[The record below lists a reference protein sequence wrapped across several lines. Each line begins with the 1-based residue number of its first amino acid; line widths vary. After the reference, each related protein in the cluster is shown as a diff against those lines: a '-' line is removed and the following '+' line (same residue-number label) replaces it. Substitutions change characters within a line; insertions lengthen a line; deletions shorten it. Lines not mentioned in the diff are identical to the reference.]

1 MDLGPY
7 DNVEFPVQRQGAINS
22 WEGASGYSSPQPKP
36 YTQAV
41 MRDKVTSSL
50 APVFENDDG
59 SENSEL
65 PKVEDQRQ
73 KVVVTPAPEPIPV
86 EKKET
91 GVSYNK
97 GVYVINEPSQMN
109 NHKPLPLLPATP
121 KPLPSPSTNSKVKDT
136 KTVIIEQPR
145 SITTALTR
153 ADFNPRSQQVLD
165 KAYTSHRHFY
175 KLNETILDQANEM
188 KEDVWDLKGRPGE
201 MLTYEQLIQGMLEEG
216 EMLVLG
222 GSWLYYN
229 NIDFLDAEGKGSIK
243 PSIGKGRLCL
253 TNQRLLIL
261 SAESVLDADLSEY
274 GDPTRTD
281 GGYKIQIAKFN
292 SVYVQNLPLACLQGV
307 ELSVS
312 VGTAEESRVSVR
324 DPVCDGLCACFGIG
338 RCAITWRRSDP
349 LPILINRRVL
359 TLGVKMPP
367 WLTKTLI
374 VVHLNPEMP
383 LNMARDFV
391 AKLHHHAPLYN
402 ERAQGYTS
410 V

>member
-1 MDLGPY
+1 MDICPY
-7 DNVEFPVQRQGAINS
+7 DNVEFPVQRQGGIDT
-22 WEGASGYSSPQPKP
+22 WEGVSGYSGLQTKSYNQ
-36 YTQAV
+36 TV
-41 MRDKVTSSL
+41 VRDKVTSSL

-59 SENSEL
+59 STEDNSEI

-73 KVVVTPAPEPIPV
+73 QITVTPASAPV
-86 EKKET
+86 NKKET
-91 GVSYNK
+91 AVSFNK
-97 GVYVINEPSQMN
+97 GVYVVNNSNQAN
-109 NHKPLPLLPATP
+109 NHKPQPIVKTSP
-121 KPLPSPSTNSKVKDT
+121 KPPPSPSLSSMAKDT
-136 KTVIIEQPR
+136 KTVVIEQPR
-145 SITTALTR
+145 SIATAFTR
-153 ADFNPRSQQVLD
+153 VDFNPRSQEVLET
-165 KAYTSHRHFY
+165 AYTRHKHFY
-175 KLNETILDQANEM
+175 KLNETLLDQVNDM
-188 KEDVWDLKGRPGE
+188 KENVWDVKGRPGE

-229 NIDFLDAEGKGSIK
+229 NIDFLDAEGVTSLK

-261 SAESVLDADLSEY
+261 SAENVLDANLAEY

-281 GGYKIQIAKFN
+281 GGYRIQVSKYN
-292 SVYVQNLPLACLQGV
+292 SVYIQNLPLASIQGV

-312 VGTAEESRVSVR
+312 VGTAEESRVSIR
-324 DPVCDGLCACFGIG
+324 NPICDGLCACFGIG
-338 RCAITWRRSDP
+338 RCATTWRTSDP
-349 LPILINRRVL
+349 LPVLINKRVL

-367 WLTKTLI
+367 WLTKTL
-374 VVHLNPEMP
+374 VVIHLNQDMP